1 MKGEWDKYSK
11 REEKNLIYKKNYIT
25 KKKTKR
31 KEKERKKRKNSGSAY
46 NRTRDLL
53 HARPSRYHNAPPP
66 PPKKKMQ
73 FIWVSMY
80 LARKW

>member
-66 PPKKKMQ
+66 PKKKMQ